1 MLLVLVEFDTVY
13 TVTDRANSHGHY
25 AGSQSDQQQ
34 HNIVSH
40 LKFSDTERNL
50 IFSRYVN
57 SHTCLQGMLCIY
69 PRSKSGIQV
78 CKGNM
83 KHSDCAEHLHK
94 IIIDVYKW
102 RNINLAEHAN

>member
-34 HNIVSH
+34 HNVVSH
-40 LKFSDTERNL
+40 LKFIDAERNL
-50 IFSRYVN
+50 IVSRYVN

-69 PRSKSGIQV
+69 PWSRSGIQ
-78 CKGNM
+78 
-83 KHSDCAEHLHK
+83 
-94 IIIDVYKW
+94 I
-102 RNINLAEHAN
+102 